1 MMGFGVRVMGSDM
14 QLWGQG
20 PNDGVWGGSYG
31 AGDPMMGFG
40 VAVMGS
46 GPQRWGLGWQ

>member
-20 PNDGVWGGSYG
+20 PNDGVRG
-31 AGDPMMGFG
+31 AVMGFG
-40 VAVMGS
+40 VAVMGFGVAVMGP
-46 GPQRWGLGWQ
+46 GPQ